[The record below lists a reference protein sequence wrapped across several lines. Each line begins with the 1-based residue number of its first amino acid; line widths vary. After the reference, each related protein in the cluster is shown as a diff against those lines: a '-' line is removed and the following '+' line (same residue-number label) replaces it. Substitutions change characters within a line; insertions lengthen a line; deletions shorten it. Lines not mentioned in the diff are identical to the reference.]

1 MDPFTLAIIGS
12 TALQVYGNFKANMD
26 EAEAEAQNL
35 QLMREQSELVK
46 KTTEREK
53 AIYNRASLQEV
64 SAIDNAF
71 ASSGIRMDGTAL
83 AWKQQ
88 QEFIRMQE
96 MEAIELEGRMNL
108 RTAMLKISS
117 TQDRI
122 SNLRSFGTNALQAG
136 TTILGGGSQV
146 AGRSNR
152 EAAAKA
158 KAEG

>member
-12 TALQVYGNFKANMD
+12 TGLQLYGNFKANMD

-136 TTILGGGSQV
+136 TTILGGVSQV

-152 EAAAKA
+152 EAAAKE

>member
-12 TALQVYGNFKANMD
+12 TGLQLYGNFKANMD

-35 QLMREQSELVK
+35 QLMREQSELIK
-46 KTTEREK
+46 KTTDREK
-53 AIYNRASLQEV
+53 SIYNRASLQEV
-64 SAIDNAF
+64 AAIDNAF

-117 TQDRI
+117 TEDRV

-136 TTILGGGSQV
+136 TTILGGASQI
-146 AGRSNR
+146 ANRSSRQSAADAR
-152 EAAAKA
+152 E
-158 KAEG
+158 

>member
-12 TALQVYGNFKANMD
+12 TGLQVYGNFKANMD

-35 QLMREQSELVK
+35 QLMREQSELIK
-46 KTTEREK
+46 KSTEREK

-64 SAIDNAF
+64 ASIDNAF

-108 RTAMLKISS
+108 RSAMLKISS
-117 TQDRI
+117 TQDKI
-122 SNLRSFGTNALQAG
+122 SNLRSFDTNALQAG
-136 TTILGGGSQV
+136 TTILGGASQL
-146 AGRSNR
+146 ASRNNTETR
-152 EAAAKA
+152 EKA
-158 KAEG
+158 KSEE

>member
-1 MDPFTLAIIGS
+1 MDPFTLALIGS

-136 TTILGGGSQV
+136 TTILGGVSQG